1 MGEQLSESN
10 QRGSDI
16 FCPFSALHFLLGYG
30 CLARDAYHLF
40 SVALKGL
47 LKL

>member
-1 MGEQLSESN
+1 MGEPLSESN
-10 QRGSDI
+10 QRGPDI
-16 FCPFSALHFLLGYG
+16 FYKFSALHFCWGTTVWL
-30 CLARDAYHLF
+30 DAYHIF